1 MDKSAFELSKGF
13 APDTIRSRDNY
24 RRRGHGLTTGQV
36 VYFDGTESEWKLS
49 DWLYLNLTGS
59 SEAVGIIDV
68 KDPYRFDVVYRGSIS
83 LPTTTAVTGPV
94 GTVAENTV
102 YFVSDTPGI
111 LTATPPTIDLQ
122 EPKVRKPILV
132 TLGTN
137 SSGNIDALVVNYRGY
152 VEDTEGCVAFVQNII
167 PVGTIEI
174 VPGGLPQP
182 TDLEGWLLCDGSSYP
197 ISEYPDLYRVIGY
210 SYGIGTSGTS
220 TFKVPDFSAQRNIML
235 GAGNG
240 FAYPQSPTGGDADI
254 QVLPS
259 DVADVGAWAGGIPG
273 YASISANKNRQ
284 AAYQANFYIRYKA
297 VERYVNI
304 ETCNNAGGAIRN
316 WIVNGSFDVWQRGID
331 FAPQQL
337 TGSDQLADLNRYTAD
352 RWFRKVGYCPDPF
365 GATGTG
371 EDSPSSYIGV
381 CKRKSFAQIDASL
394 PDILLK
400 QFPSHYMEY
409 QSFISGP
416 GADTSLEYCVLENRI
431 GDVKSLSGETVCLS
445 FWARSG
451 LSRNSTVYLNLKQ
464 HFGYDVPELTPRNL
478 LRSAATGSSEVTWYT
493 GETSV
498 TPLGIADINSKI
510 EELSYPAISGSLFIG
525 APDVARPYV
534 GWHHGYEG
542 VSGGVTTESFSA
554 DASSKGSVGAI
565 SDFIN
570 APDTKQVAEV
580 LGKSITYISN
590 AEVIGLPV
598 VSAPPGKYTV
608 VANVADEGAIE
619 ILSPEVFLKNTQT
632 SNTKVESF
640 RAVAAD
646 IVVAGTTVVNSES
659 NPSVSVIVTVDCVPS
674 PYCTSCA
681 SRIRTIQVAGSDIYS
696 ASPID
701 PCEAT
706 QTSIGVYAVQPGST
720 SNTVKVAVP
729 LIPTHFTLFEQYTN
743 GSVSTLNS
751 EVISAIYNHVAS
763 DLLENPACRCEEV
776 SFRLGIPTESCNG
789 MTVPQNYDPTNTLGI
804 CCTITVGS
812 TTVGESGAFYVTHT
826 RTENSTV
833 HDCATAGGQFIP
845 YSALEYF
852 GQFETTQCGVTEDQ
866 CSEFV
871 AIQLTP
877 EWKQYEVVFRVP
889 SVNNRYIGNSGTDY
903 LALQLWTHLSNG
915 YCRAYSQAEI
925 PPRDRLGEDFGTVE
939 CTENSLCE
947 PCVSVFPFSFSN
959 TDILHLAQFQLQ
971 TGSEFTGFVKPDK
984 VELLEQCQA
993 FYETNP
999 CVGRGE
1005 FAGITGGGYVYD
1017 ASFKREKVC
1026 KQPRAIISSFRTG
1039 NTGFS
1044 GIDIDATSVTAKGF
1058 TVNINSVDAN
1068 AAYLAFTYDCDC
1080 DIYRPE
1086 ELQYLNRQL
1095 EWDSV

>member
-1 MDKSAFELSKGF
+1 MDKSAFQLSKGF

-24 RRRGHGLTTGQV
+24 RRRGHGFTTGQV

-59 SEAVGIIDV
+59 SEAVGVVDV
-68 KDPYRFDVVYRGSIS
+68 KDAYRFDVVYRGTIS
-83 LPTTTAVTGPV
+83 LPIATAVTGPV

-102 YFVSDTPGI
+102 YFISDTPGV
-111 LTATPPTIDLQ
+111 LTETPPELDLD
-122 EPKVRKPILV
+122 ELKVRKPILV

-137 SSGNIDALVVNYRGY
+137 ALGEIDALVVNYRGY

-182 TDLEGWLLCDGSSYP
+182 TDLEGWLLCDGSSHP
-197 ISEYPDLYRVIGY
+197 ASEYPALFGVIGY
-210 SYGIGTSGTS
+210 AYGIGTGGPS
-220 TFKVPDFSAQRNIML
+220 TFKVPDFSTQRSILL
-235 GAGNG
+235 GSATGI
-240 FAYPQSPTGGDADI
+240 SPPTEGGDAD
-254 QVLPS
+254 VELLPGEG
-259 DVADVGAWAGGIPG
+259 ADVGAGTGF
-273 YASISANKNRQ
+273 ASVSADKNRQ
-284 AAYQANFYIRYKA
+284 AAYHANFYIRYKA

-304 ETCNNAGGAIRN
+304 ETCNGAGGAIRN
-316 WIVNGSFDVWQRGID
+316 WAVNGSFDVWQRGTD

-371 EDSPSSYIGV
+371 EDSPSAYVGV
-381 CKRKSFAQIDASL
+381 CRRKSFAQIDASL
-394 PDILLK
+394 PDSLLK

-409 QSFISGP
+409 QSYISGP

-451 LSRNSTVYLNLKQ
+451 LGRNSTVYLNLKQ
-464 HFGYDVPELTPRNL
+464 HFGYDVPESTPNL
-478 LRSAATGSSEVTWYT
+478 LRSAAVGSSEVAWYV
-493 GETSV
+493 GEENQA
-498 TPLGIADINSKI
+498 PIGIASINSKI
-510 EELSYPAISGSLFIG
+510 SDELSYPAISGSLFVG
-525 APDVARPYV
+525 VPDVPRPYV
-534 GWHHGYEG
+534 GWNHGYEG
-542 VSGGVTTESFSA
+542 VSGTASSETFSA
-554 DASSKGSVGAI
+554 DSSAKGSVGAV

-580 LGKSITYISN
+580 LGKSITYIDDTP
-590 AEVIGLPV
+590 AIGLPV
-598 VSAPPGKYTV
+598 VSAPPGKYP
-608 VANVADEGAIE
+608 VAATLADESGLE
-619 ILSPEVFLKNTQT
+619 VLSPDVFLKNTQT
-632 SNTKVESF
+632 TTNTKAEAF

-646 IVVAGTTVVNSES
+646 IVVAGTDTVNSET
-659 NPSVSVIVTVDCVPS
+659 NQSVSVIVTVDCVPS
-674 PYCTSCA
+674 PYCTNCTGIIKSIA
-681 SRIRTIQVAGSDIYS
+681 VADSEIYS
-696 ASPID
+696 SEPID

-706 QTSIGVYAVQPGST
+706 QTSTGHYAVAPGST
-720 SNTVKVAVP
+720 SSTTRVAVP
-729 LIPTHFTLFEQYTN
+729 LSASHFSMFEQYSI
-743 GSVSTLNS
+743 GAVSTLNS
-751 EVISAIYNHVAS
+751 DVVAAIYNHILS
-763 DLLENPACRCEEV
+763 DLSASPACRCEEV
-776 SFRLGIPTESCNG
+776 SFRIGTVTEACNG
-789 MTVPQNYDPTNTLGI
+789 MSVPQNYDPTNTLGI
-804 CCTITVGS
+804 CCTVTIGS
-812 TTVGESGAFYVTHT
+812 TTVGESGAFYVSHT

-833 HDCATAGGQFIP
+833 HDCAAAGGQFIS
-845 YSALEYF
+845 YGAIEYF
-852 GQFETTQCGVTEDQ
+852 SQFETTQCGVTEDQ

-871 AIQLTP
+871 AIQLTS
-877 EWKQYEVVFRVP
+877 EWQQYEVVFRVP

-939 CTENSLCE
+939 CTENSMCE

-959 TDILHLAQFQLQ
+959 TDMLHLAQFQLQ
-971 TGSEFTGFVKPDK
+971 TGSEFTGFVKPDRI
-984 VELLEQCQA
+984 ELVEQCQA
-993 FYETNP
+993 YYETNS

-1005 FAGITGGGYVYD
+1005 FLGDSGGPFVYET
-1017 ASFKREKVC
+1017 AFKREKIC

-1044 GIDIDATSVTAKGF
+1044 GIDIDTTSITAKGF
-1058 TVNINSVDAN
+1058 TVNIDTVDENS
-1068 AAYLAFTYDCDC
+1068 AYLAFTYDCDC

-1095 EWDSV
+1095 EWDAV